1 MGMEAFSF
9 RKKDEGRLNTQPYSL
24 SFKRQ
29 VIEQY
34 LRGGV
39 SLRQLGLQYGLNKGL
54 IGYWVKIYK
63 FGRPSGLKRRVN
75 KFMVLDNKQS
85 SDLSP
90 AEQIALLKKQLADA
104 QLKNLALETMITVAE
119 KQFNI
124 PIRKKSGTKQSR

>member
-1 MGMEAFSF
+1 MEDFTF
-9 RKKDEGRLNTQPYSL
+9 RKNGVGRQNTQPYSL
-24 SFKRQ
+24 SFKKA

-34 LRGGV
+34 LRGDG
-39 SLRQLGLQYGLNKGL
+39 SLRQLGLKYGLNKGL

-63 FGRPSGLKRRVN
+63 FGKPSGIKRRVN

-85 SDLSP
+85 SDLSQV
-90 AEQIALLKKQLADA
+90 EQIALLKKQLEDA

-119 KQFNI
+119 KQFKI